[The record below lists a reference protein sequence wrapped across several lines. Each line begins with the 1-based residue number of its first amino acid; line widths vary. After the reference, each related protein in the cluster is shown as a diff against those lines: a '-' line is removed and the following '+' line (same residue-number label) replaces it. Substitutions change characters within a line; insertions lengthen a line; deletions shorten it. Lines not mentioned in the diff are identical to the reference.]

1 MESAEV
7 TLVEIPV
14 IITYVESCV
23 LDEKGYWTKFNC
35 LSDALLLGRKYA
47 VGQRVQITI
56 VEAGY
61 EDYKRRIA
69 RQSKSSGG

>member
-23 LDEKGYWTKFNC
+23 LDEKGYWTKFEC
-35 LSDALLLGRKYA
+35 FSDALLLGRRYNP
-47 VGQRVQITI
+47 GDRVQITI

-69 RQSKSSGG
+69 RQSKISSS